1 MSDYK
6 EIIRQPETMNWF
18 KAAMGIKITRD
29 CLLEFVKEIN
39 QACYDDI
46 RKEIKHQHGVPESIV
61 CNQCVT
67 PNVLPCDPANICCR
81 RKRGKCAF
89 HEIHM
94 PRNCPNKLCNEI
106 CKQIVIQHRFRWK
119 QNSLS
124 FQGPTWI
131 NTDASKWCS
140 EPWHIFK
147 CFVSKDG
154 YKDANQAECTDFNG
168 IMNIIYN
175 CEYFKTYLQD
185 DLTKQEN
192 VCTKARDVGR
202 EVRHAPAMS
211 MNSQDTDKAIDTL
224 EALLQSLTHVNHQLK
239 SGTLAITTED
249 VATTFELL
257 KENLSAKIKE
267 TLEKEKDKLVN
278 EMVDAFNE
286 KLSKVLETIQRKEDD
301 VLKTVDG
308 KRDDVLE
315 TIDGKK
321 YDVLE
326 TIDGKRDDVLET
338 IDGKINDVLETI
350 YDGKRDDVLETIR
363 RQKHEVL
370 NNKDNATMNR
380 TLIEIQ
386 TWLIEHYRERCVVPV
401 SMLDPGIDV
410 PLERIYVPP
419 SIHELKRGRKDRHG
433 GGEMDTTSRAEPDV
447 SCYRELLHRDG
458 NPVNTIYIQGNPG
471 CGKTTFSTKLVLD
484 WCKAHSKNGA
494 STLETLTGTATT
506 TGKTSNPTYFSD
518 LDTLRDYTFLF
529 FVSLRDYSGTMCNV
543 SQMVEDAI
551 KSNKLPWD
559 DSVWEHKCIVL
570 TDAADEWYHPE
581 IAFPLPRD
589 SACNCHTSPS
599 MPQYLQR
606 NNISNIIT
614 ARPWKLANLI
624 MSDTL
629 TRLFEI
635 SGVTNYTTLAENV
648 ITVLAEKDGIS
659 KNDQQCKCIDFI
671 EIIKAQSLGNLITVP
686 AVCVQLVHQFY
697 VGRLVEGS
705 LCSVYMNMLDMH
717 IAKGL
722 QKLQIE
728 NFDTEEMC
736 VNEIKQ
742 IIGTESTE
750 YLRDNW
756 SLVHSASALA
766 FKTLTDTSKESS
778 LVFAENTIT
787 NHMTKTKLD
796 YLLQTGIITKKKS
809 LALSSRKNVPY
820 MFLHKTIQEFLA
832 SLYIAMNQSDI
843 ENILSTIQSMYCDY
857 KSILDIGQLFI
868 FTCGMCAPAAERI
881 SKHITD
887 VITCD
892 LESKISIS
900 DRDTSIFFFPT
911 IAALNIIVDGFI
923 EGLANKQSCLQL
935 TISHIYFCTT
945 FKEMNE
951 KYQYALNTLIDMNIS
966 NIISILVHS
975 CTEESPHRLQEII
988 SQSRE
993 TLSYLWH
1000 VNTGQ
1005 LDLQGL
1011 KLKYL
1016 CSGYTDISN
1025 LDCTFMRACDIT
1037 FLSRLSEDHI
1047 LQSMSVTGKNIR
1059 SLHLAG
1065 ATSTGLCAAL
1075 ANLTSLHSLTLFS
1088 TGLAVSQLS
1097 HLPESIRK
1105 VVYRRIRVSAQDV
1118 KSMVEWSKS
1127 RDACVCCELSNCYIS
1142 DNETDICHWM
1152 KQQDGIYITQCK
1164 FEQEYGCRGKIFIS
1178 WSTILSK

>member
-1 MSDYK
+1 
-6 EIIRQPETMNWF
+6 
-18 KAAMGIKITRD
+18 
-29 CLLEFVKEIN
+29 
-39 QACYDDI
+39 
-46 RKEIKHQHGVPESIV
+46 
-61 CNQCVT
+61 
-67 PNVLPCDPANICCR
+67 
-81 RKRGKCAF
+81 
-89 HEIHM
+89 
-94 PRNCPNKLCNEI
+94 
-106 CKQIVIQHRFRWK
+106 
-119 QNSLS
+119 
-124 FQGPTWI
+124 
-131 NTDASKWCS
+131 
-140 EPWHIFK
+140 
-147 CFVSKDG
+147 
-154 YKDANQAECTDFNG
+154 
-168 IMNIIYN
+168 
-175 CEYFKTYLQD
+175 
-185 DLTKQEN
+185 
-192 VCTKARDVGR
+192 
-202 EVRHAPAMS
+202 
-211 MNSQDTDKAIDTL
+211 
-224 EALLQSLTHVNHQLK
+224 
-239 SGTLAITTED
+239 
-249 VATTFELL
+249 
-257 KENLSAKIKE
+257 
-267 TLEKEKDKLVN
+267 
-278 EMVDAFNE
+278 
-286 KLSKVLETIQRKEDD
+286 
-301 VLKTVDG
+301 
-308 KRDDVLE
+308 
-315 TIDGKK
+315 
-321 YDVLE
+321 
-326 TIDGKRDDVLET
+326 
-338 IDGKINDVLETI
+338 
-350 YDGKRDDVLETIR
+350 
-363 RQKHEVL
+363 
-370 NNKDNATMNR
+370 
-380 TLIEIQ
+380 
-386 TWLIEHYRERCVVPV
+386 
-401 SMLDPGIDV
+401 MLDPDIDV

-433 GGEMDTTSRAEPDV
+433 GGEMDTTSRAGPDV

-458 NPVNTIYIQGNPG
+458 NPVNTIYIQGDPG

-484 WCKAHSKNGA
+484 WCEAHSKNGA
-494 STLETLTGTATT
+494 STLETFTGTATS

-518 LDTLRDYTFLF
+518 LDTLREYKFLF
-529 FVSLRDYSGTMCNV
+529 FVSLRDYSGSKCNV
-543 SQMVEDAI
+543 SQMVKDAI
-551 KSNKLPWD
+551 KSNQLVWD
-559 DSVWEHKCIVL
+559 NSVWEHKCIVL

-581 IAFPLPRD
+581 IASPPPRD
-589 SACNCHTSPS
+589 YACKCGKDLS

-606 NNISNIIT
+606 KNITNFIT

-635 SGVTNYTTLAENV
+635 SGVTNYKTLAENV

-659 KNDQQCKCIDFI
+659 RNDQQCKCIDFI

-750 YLRDNW
+750 FLRDNR
-756 SLVHSASALA
+756 SLVYSASALA

-843 ENILSTIQSMYCDY
+843 ENILSTIQSVYCDY

-892 LESKISIS
+892 LESKLTSIS
-900 DRDTSIFFFPT
+900 DLDIFLFLYPER
-911 IAALNIIVDGFI
+911 AAQNIIVDGFI

-935 TISHIYFCTT
+935 TISHIDFR
-945 FKEMNE
+945 FISLIRK
-951 KYQYALNTLIDMNIS
+951 KYLYALNTLIDMNIS
-966 NIISILVHS
+966 NIISIQVHS
-975 CTEESPHRLQEII
+975 SHQESQHRLQEII
-988 SQSRE
+988 SKSRE
-993 TLSYLWH
+993 TLSYLYLQLYD
-1000 VNTGQ
+1000 TGQ
-1005 LDLQGL
+1005 LDLQGV

-1016 CSGYTDISN
+1016 SCRYKTDISN
-1025 LDCTFMRACDIT
+1025 LDCTFMRACEIVFT
-1037 FLSRLSEDHI
+1037 RLSEDRI
-1047 LQSMSVTGKNIR
+1047 LQSMSVTGKSIR
-1059 SLHLAG
+1059 SLVLAF

-1075 ANLTSLHSLTLFS
+1075 PNLTSLHTLNLFS

-1105 VVYRRIRVSAQDV
+1105 VVYQCIRVSTQDI

-1127 RDACVCCELSNCYIS
+1127 RDACVCCELSLCFIS
-1142 DNETDICHWM
+1142 DNETDICHWI

-1164 FEQEYGCRGKIFIS
+1164 FEQEYGCLGKISIS

>member
-1 MSDYK
+1 
-6 EIIRQPETMNWF
+6 
-18 KAAMGIKITRD
+18 
-29 CLLEFVKEIN
+29 
-39 QACYDDI
+39 
-46 RKEIKHQHGVPESIV
+46 
-61 CNQCVT
+61 
-67 PNVLPCDPANICCR
+67 
-81 RKRGKCAF
+81 
-89 HEIHM
+89 
-94 PRNCPNKLCNEI
+94 
-106 CKQIVIQHRFRWK
+106 
-119 QNSLS
+119 
-124 FQGPTWI
+124 
-131 NTDASKWCS
+131 
-140 EPWHIFK
+140 
-147 CFVSKDG
+147 
-154 YKDANQAECTDFNG
+154 
-168 IMNIIYN
+168 
-175 CEYFKTYLQD
+175 
-185 DLTKQEN
+185 
-192 VCTKARDVGR
+192 
-202 EVRHAPAMS
+202 
-211 MNSQDTDKAIDTL
+211 
-224 EALLQSLTHVNHQLK
+224 
-239 SGTLAITTED
+239 
-249 VATTFELL
+249 
-257 KENLSAKIKE
+257 
-267 TLEKEKDKLVN
+267 
-278 EMVDAFNE
+278 
-286 KLSKVLETIQRKEDD
+286 
-301 VLKTVDG
+301 
-308 KRDDVLE
+308 
-315 TIDGKK
+315 
-321 YDVLE
+321 
-326 TIDGKRDDVLET
+326 
-338 IDGKINDVLETI
+338 
-350 YDGKRDDVLETIR
+350 
-363 RQKHEVL
+363 
-370 NNKDNATMNR
+370 
-380 TLIEIQ
+380 
-386 TWLIEHYRERCVVPV
+386 
-401 SMLDPGIDV
+401 MLDPDIDV

-419 SIHELKRGRKDRHG
+419 SIKELKRGRKDRPG
-433 GGEMDTTSRAEPDV
+433 RGEMDTTSRAEPDV
-447 SCYRELLHRDG
+447 SCYRELLHRYGD
-458 NPVNTIYIQGNPG
+458 PVNTIYIQGDPG

-494 STLETLTGTATT
+494 SCLETLTRTATT

-551 KSNKLPWD
+551 KSIKLPWD

-581 IAFPLPRD
+581 IAFPPPRD
-589 SACNCHTSPS
+589 SACNCHKYRS

-659 KNDQQCKCIDFI
+659 KNDQQCKCIDII
-671 EIIKAQSLGNLITVP
+671 EAQSLGNLITVP

-705 LCSVYMNMLDMH
+705 RCSVYMNMLDMH

-756 SLVHSASALA
+756 SLVHSACALA

-787 NHMTKTKLD
+787 NHMTKTKLY

-832 SLYIAMNQSDI
+832 SLYIAMNQPDI
-843 ENILSTIQSMYCDY
+843 ENTLNTIQSVYCDY
-857 KSILDIGQLFI
+857 RSILDIGQLFI

-887 VITCD
+887 VITCV
-892 LESKISIS
+892 LESKPTSYS
-900 DRDTSIFFFPT
+900 DRDTILFQNT
-911 IAALNIIVDGFI
+911 TAQNIIVDGFI
-923 EGLANKQSCLQL
+923 EGLANKQSCLRL
-935 TISHIYFCTT
+935 TISHIDF
-945 FKEMNE
+945 FNWKNE
-951 KYQYALNTLIDMNIS
+951 KYKYALNTLIDMNIS
-966 NIISILVHS
+966 NIISIEAVFFHTS
-975 CTEESPHRLQEII
+975 QQESPHRLQEII

-993 TLSYLWH
+993 TLSYLRLWLK
-1000 VNTGQ
+1000 NTDQ

-1016 CSGYTDISN
+1016 SCSGNTDISN
-1025 LDCTFMRACDIT
+1025 LDCTFMRACEIT
-1037 FLSRLSEDHI
+1037 FLSRLSEDRI

-1059 SLHLAG
+1059 RLELSFPNSMDL
-1065 ATSTGLCAAL
+1065 LCAAL
-1075 ANLTSLHSLTLFS
+1075 PNLTSLHTFILKYTPLKV
-1088 TGLAVSQLS
+1088 TQHYQLS
-1097 HLPESIRK
+1097 ESIRK
-1105 VVYRRIRVSAQDV
+1105 LVYQRIKVSTQDI

-1127 RDACVCCELSNCYIS
+1127 RDACVCCKLLECDIF
-1142 DNETDICHWM
+1142 DNAMEICHWM
-1152 KQQDGIYITQCK
+1152 KQQDGIDITQCEIK
-1164 FEQEYGCRGKIFIS
+1164 QLSSNGQISLS

>member
-1 MSDYK
+1 
-6 EIIRQPETMNWF
+6 
-18 KAAMGIKITRD
+18 
-29 CLLEFVKEIN
+29 
-39 QACYDDI
+39 
-46 RKEIKHQHGVPESIV
+46 
-61 CNQCVT
+61 
-67 PNVLPCDPANICCR
+67 
-81 RKRGKCAF
+81 
-89 HEIHM
+89 
-94 PRNCPNKLCNEI
+94 
-106 CKQIVIQHRFRWK
+106 
-119 QNSLS
+119 
-124 FQGPTWI
+124 
-131 NTDASKWCS
+131 
-140 EPWHIFK
+140 
-147 CFVSKDG
+147 
-154 YKDANQAECTDFNG
+154 
-168 IMNIIYN
+168 
-175 CEYFKTYLQD
+175 
-185 DLTKQEN
+185 
-192 VCTKARDVGR
+192 
-202 EVRHAPAMS
+202 
-211 MNSQDTDKAIDTL
+211 
-224 EALLQSLTHVNHQLK
+224 
-239 SGTLAITTED
+239 
-249 VATTFELL
+249 
-257 KENLSAKIKE
+257 
-267 TLEKEKDKLVN
+267 
-278 EMVDAFNE
+278 
-286 KLSKVLETIQRKEDD
+286 
-301 VLKTVDG
+301 
-308 KRDDVLE
+308 
-315 TIDGKK
+315 
-321 YDVLE
+321 
-326 TIDGKRDDVLET
+326 
-338 IDGKINDVLETI
+338 
-350 YDGKRDDVLETIR
+350 
-363 RQKHEVL
+363 
-370 NNKDNATMNR
+370 
-380 TLIEIQ
+380 
-386 TWLIEHYRERCVVPV
+386 
-401 SMLDPGIDV
+401 MLDPDIDV

-419 SIHELKRGRKDRHG
+419 SIQELKRSRKDRHG
-433 GGEMDTTSRAEPDV
+433 GGDMDTTLRAEPDV

-458 NPVNTIYIQGNPG
+458 NPVNTIYIQGDPG

-494 STLETLTGTATT
+494 STLETFTRTATST
-506 TGKTSNPTYFSD
+506 CKTSNPTYFSD
-518 LDTLRDYTFLF
+518 LDTLREYKFLF

-551 KSNKLPWD
+551 KSIKLPWD

-581 IAFPLPRD
+581 IAFPPPRD
-589 SACNCHTSPS
+589 SACNCHKYRS

-635 SGVTNYTTLAENV
+635 SGVTNYKTLAENV

-705 LCSVYMNMLDMH
+705 RCSVYMNMLDMH

-722 QKLQIE
+722 QKLHIE

-750 YLRDNW
+750 YLRDNR

-787 NHMTKTKLD
+787 NHMTKTKLY

-832 SLYIAMNQSDI
+832 SLYIAMNQPDI
-843 ENILSTIQSMYCDY
+843 ENILNTIQSVYCDY

-868 FTCGMCAPAAERI
+868 FTCGMCAPAAERL

-892 LESKISIS
+892 LESKL
-900 DRDTSIFFFPT
+900 TSNSKLNTFLSLYT
-911 IAALNIIVDGFI
+911 TREAQNIIVDGFI
-923 EGLANKQSCLQL
+923 EGLAHNQSCLQL
-935 TISHIYFCTT
+935 TISHIYFCID
-945 FKEMNE
+945 FNLNYE
-951 KYQYALNTLIDMNIS
+951 KFEYALNTLIDMNIS
-966 NIISILVHS
+966 NIISMAAEFLYS
-975 CTEESPHRLQEII
+975 FQQESPHRLQEII

-993 TLSYLWH
+993 TLGYLRLRLKIPCK
-1000 VNTGQ
+1000 

-1016 CSGYTDISN
+1016 SCSGNADISN
-1025 LDCTFMRACDIT
+1025 LDCTFMRACDISYLNCT
-1037 FLSRLSEDHI
+1037 FMRATRLSEDRI

-1059 SLHLAG
+1059 RLELTVS
-1065 ATSTGLCAAL
+1065 TSMDLLCAAL
-1075 ANLTSLHSLTLFS
+1075 QNLTSLHTLKLHFNR
-1088 TGLAVSQLS
+1088 LAGTQLY

-1105 VVYRRIRVSAQDV
+1105 VVYRFTKVSAQDV

-1127 RDACVCCELSNCYIS
+1127 RDARVCCELFKCFLI
-1142 DNETDICHWM
+1142 DNEMDVCHWM
-1152 KQQDGIYITQCK
+1152 KQQDGIDITY
-1164 FEQEYGCRGKIFIS
+1164 FEIEQFSYYGQIYFS